1 MIIFQIDYPNF
12 DSSSNSD
19 NRRPTVSSLLIF
31 KKHTHTHTHTK
42 KKKKIEKKEKCVKM
56 SGFLG
61 EKVQSVNALCP
72 GFVVLQMAAV
82 QATHEH

>member
-1 MIIFQIDYPNF
+1 
-12 DSSSNSD
+12 
-19 NRRPTVSSLLIF
+19 
-31 KKHTHTHTHTK
+31 
-42 KKKKIEKKEKCVKM
+42 M

-82 QATHEH
+82 QATHEHWQILQRNVR